1 MLSKI
6 LDVPIAYFFENLP
19 DSVQK
24 DMVGTASLN
33 ESGMPAMSDEEI
45 LKLVRVYYRIRYP
58 KLRARILELCKSLGR
73 DAK

>member
-6 LDVPIAYFFENLP
+6 LDVPIAYLFENLS

-33 ESGMPAMSDEEI
+33 ESGMPTMSDEEI

-73 DAK
+73 DAN

>member
-6 LDVPIAYFFENLP
+6 LDVPIAYYFKNLS

-33 ESGMPAMSDEEI
+33 ESGMPAMGDEEI